1 MSLTGSFL
9 LTIAL
14 VLIEWL
20 YVRLARR
27 YAFFEKLNER
37 SMHQHPT
44 TVRAG
49 GFIFY
54 LAALAAVWQH
64 DSLVC
69 FCLGLTSLALVSF
82 WDDWADLPKRYRLA
96 VQLLA
101 VGLLLGQQGLL
112 VSHWYIAVALLVA
125 GVGLLNAY
133 NFMDGING
141 MTAFCSLVAIGTL
154 WFVEGELLG
163 TTNALFP
170 CVLIA
175 LLVFCYVNARPQAIC
190 FAGDVGSVSMGF
202 IVLYGI
208 VDCVSRSHSW
218 LPVLFIAVYG
228 LDSGLTI
235 LYRLYLGQN
244 IIQPHQMHL
253 YQVLVSAR
261 RWSHLRV
268 SALYAC
274 VQLCVNGLAI
284 VTLTKPLMD
293 QWLVVGL
300 VVGCLGAGYVMA
312 RIQLDKDTKKR
323 VGFEKPTRL

>member
-1 MSLTGSFL
+1 MSLTGYFL

-64 DSLVC
+64 DTLFY
-69 FCLGLTSLALVSF
+69 FCLGLTSLALVCF
-82 WDDWADLPKRYRLA
+82 GDDWVDLPKRYRLA

-101 VGLLLGQQGLL
+101 VGLMLGQQGLL
-112 VSHWYIAVALLVA
+112 ASHWYIAVALLVV

-133 NFMDGING
+133 NFMDGVNG
-141 MTAFCSLVAIGTL
+141 MTAFCGLVAVGTL
-154 WFVEGELLG
+154 WFVEGQLLG
-163 TTNALFP
+163 ATNALFP

-175 LLVFCYVNARPQAIC
+175 LLVFSYVNARPQAIC

-228 LDSGLTI
+228 MDSGLTI

-244 IIQPHQMHL
+244 IVQPHRMHL
-253 YQVLVSAR
+253 YQVLVSSR
-261 RWSHLRV
+261 RWSHLHV

-274 VQLCVNGLAI
+274 VQLFINGLII
-284 VTLTKPLMD
+284 VMLTKPPMTQLLMFC
-293 QWLVVGL
+293 V
-300 VVGCLGAGYVMA
+300 VVGCLSAGYVLA
-312 RIQLDKDTKKR
+312 RIQLGNGTKKR